1 MKGHLRIS
9 AAFLAALALFNL
21 SGTIQSAT
29 AADQAKGFRGYVC
42 DDSYRPVPN
51 AKVAVN
57 YHPVETDAQGRF
69 FVPHEELKHDGG
81 RTAFV
86 TVEATLEIKDRPL
99 MRPSEANFAGCFNYV
114 TGEENVT
121 IQPHNPV
128 VLGGRVLSVD
138 GKAIPGATVS
148 AYISTGG
155 LSKRGFGQVR
165 EPVKTDQEGR
175 FRIPRLYDN
184 NYYLVRIDVAGY
196 ERKWTDPIHIGYRDA
211 GAADIHLREAPA
223 SVAGKVVDAQ
233 GNPVAKA
240 QVMLG
245 RSEHVSIAV
254 EATSETDAEGNF
266 RFDSLFAD
274 QEVWLWVNGTTVK
287 TRAGTNNLRIVI
299 GRKP

>member
-29 AADQAKGFRGYVC
+29 AADEARGFRGYVC

-57 YHPVETDAQGRF
+57 FHPMETDAEGRF
-69 FVPHEELKHDGG
+69 FVPHEKLKGA

-86 TVEATLEIKDRPL
+86 TVEATLEIKDRPR
-99 MRPSEANFAGCFNYV
+99 MRPWEANFAGCFHYV

-128 VLGGRVLSVD
+128 ALGGRVLAVD

-148 AYISTGG
+148 AHIGNGG
-155 LSKRGFGQVR
+155 LTQIGLELAR
-165 EPVKTDQEGR
+165 EPVKTDQEGH

-184 NYYLVRIDVAGY
+184 NDYWVRIEVAGY
-196 ERKWTDPIHIGYRDA
+196 ERKTTGAIHIGYRDA
-211 GAADIHLREAPA
+211 EPVDIHLREAPA

-240 QVMLG
+240 QVLLSH
-245 RSEHVSIAV
+245 SEHVSIAV
-254 EATSETDAEGNF
+254 EASSETDAEGNF
-266 RFDSLFAD
+266 RIESLFAD
-274 QEVWLWVNGTTVK
+274 EEVWLWVNGTTMK
-287 TRAGTNNLRIVI
+287 TKAGTSNLRIVI